1 MNITWLTTT
10 KPTFQTEWLALPPKE
25 AHQILE
31 KIAYLTKDP
40 RPDGNLKKQ
49 LTRIDRRLHRLE
61 SGNYRIIYTFEEP
74 YISLLAL
81 RRRREDT
88 YNEEFGVEYLGGL
101 DANMQ
106 AEQLLVS
113 AGEQRG
119 TPATSAPT
127 HSYPEPITK
136 ELLLNLLIPA
146 EYHARLLNT
155 HSGEELL
162 DCPGVPEEYLLKVH
176 THMFEKPLIQIFQ
189 EKDYLLP
196 EVNDLLRYKN
206 GELLDFLLKLSPE
219 QEKYASW
226 NLSAKGPTLL
236 KGGPGTGKSTIALY
250 RVRSLM
256 QALRKQGKQQP
267 RILFTTYTNAL
278 VNSSQQ
284 LLEQLLGV
292 DSEQIEVLTVDKL
305 VTTLVEQAANKN
317 ASRKTPITTQELD
330 ELLLRAL
337 KDATFGGN
345 AAQQRGQRQALE
357 RMGFDYLQQEILR
370 IIIAAQLASV
380 EEYLAA
386 PRSGRRMP
394 LNASQ
399 RRAVWSVYET
409 LQTLLERDGN
419 TTWEQQRARA
429 ERLVAT
435 GQSDLYYDAVVV
447 DEAQDLD
454 PSALRLLVQLCR
466 TPGRLFITADANQSI
481 YGSHFNWSRIHDEL
495 QFRGRTAILQANYRS
510 TQEIGEAAQAYLAQE
525 VLDAEPIE
533 RHYTY
538 HGPLPVVRKVYNEQ
552 DEAQL
557 LASFLTAAA
566 HLYRLPISACAILCP
581 TEKTG
586 RSFVTALARYEIEAT
601 FMPGQQLKLTQPGVK
616 ILTLNSSK
624 GLEFPIVA
632 IAGLHK
638 SGKYT
643 QKPTYTTREEQA
655 EALAIERRLLF
666 VGMTRAMRAM
676 LVALPAR
683 SSSPLVTGFDKSH
696 WNMEET

>member
-1 MNITWLTTT
+1 MNTTWLTTT

-49 LTRIDRRLHRLE
+49 LTKIDRRLHRLE

-88 YNEEFGVEYLGGL
+88 YNEEFAVEYLGGL
-101 DANMQ
+101 DTNVQ
-106 AEQLLVS
+106 AELLMPT
-113 AGEQRG
+113 GEQRG
-119 TPATSAPT
+119 NAPMSEPS
-127 HSYPEPITK
+127 HAYPEPITK
-136 ELLLNLLIPA
+136 DLLLNLLIPA
-146 EYHARLLNT
+146 EYHPRLLNT
-155 HSGEELL
+155 HSEEELF
-162 DCPGVPEEYLLKVH
+162 DCPGVPEEYILKIH
-176 THMFEKPLIQIFQ
+176 THMFEKPLIEIFQ

-226 NLSAKGPTLL
+226 NLNAKGPTLL

-292 DSEQIEVLTVDKL
+292 DSEQIEVQTIDKL
-305 VTTLVEQAANKN
+305 ITTIAEHLG
-317 ASRKTPITTQELD
+317 RKKTLITTQELD
-330 ELLLRAL
+330 ELLLQAL
-337 KDATFGGN
+337 KDAHPAGN
-345 AAQQRGQRQALE
+345 AAQQRTQRQALD

-370 IIIAAQLASV
+370 VIVAGQLATLD
-380 EEYLAA
+380 EYLAA
-386 PRSGRRMP
+386 PRPGRRMP
-394 LNASQ
+394 LNALQ

-409 LQTLLERDGN
+409 LQALLEQEGKE
-419 TTWEQQRARA
+419 TWEQLRARV

-435 GQSDLYYDAVVV
+435 GQSDLYYDAVIV

-466 TPGRLFITADANQSI
+466 TSSRLFITADANQSI

-552 DEAQL
+552 DETQL

-586 RSFVTALARYEIEAT
+586 RSLVTALARYEIEAT

-643 QKPTYTTREEQA
+643 QKPTYNTRDEQA
-655 EALAIERRLLF
+655 EALSVERRLLF
-666 VGMTRAMRAM
+666 VGMTRAMRAL

-683 SSSPLVTGFDKSH
+683 SASPLVTGFDRQH